1 MRFAAAALVVL
12 LAGCQYPVPLKYPDA
27 RLASRNA
34 SFGGCN
40 LGVSFSGSAQRHSFT
55 ADDLRRDYRSSVKRS
70 EILDET
76 GFDSSDGGHRE
87 VAICR
92 CMRYSIESSAGS
104 SDATAMLT
112 SSIRELADSSV
123 APTDWQDGSPLG
135 RVARFEFALR
145 SGARVHA
152 GTNFSGN
159 CVGIVAAWGNEAAA
173 RRFVESR
180 APL

>member
-1 MRFAAAALVVL
+1 MRLAAAALLVL
-12 LAGCQYPVPLKYPDA
+12 LAGCQYPMAMKYPEP
-27 RLASRNA
+27 RLAGKAA

-40 LGVSFSGSAQRHSFT
+40 LGVNFSGSAQRHSF
-55 ADDLRRDYRSSVKRS
+55 AGDDLRRDYRSSVKKS
-70 EILDET
+70 EILDEA
-76 GFDSSDGGHRE
+76 GFDSADGGHRE

-92 CMRYSIESSAGS
+92 CMRYSIEASAGS
-104 SDATAMLT
+104 GDATAMLA
-112 SSIRELADSSV
+112 SSIRELADSSA
-123 APTDWQDGSPLG
+123 APTDWQDGTPLG

-173 RRFVESR
+173 KRFVDSR
-180 APL
+180 TPL